1 MSKYKVITD
10 PCYILPEDI
19 WNECIEKCEQYKD
32 ANWSERFNEAVKKA
46 LTEFSGSNAWVER
59 TGFGDWT
66 NEVYGPAVVDPY
78 FAADSGMVCVCDY
91 SEPVKASLENISDG
105 CAAMIETSGDITVEF
120 DRSISDWT
128 VVYITDLVDDCE
140 WHTHI
145 PSDDEDD
152 E

>member
-10 PCYILPEDI
+10 PCYILPDDT
-19 WNECIEKCEQYKD
+19 WSECIQKAGEYDKG
-32 ANWSERFNEAVKKA
+32 WSERFNHEVAKA

-59 TGFGDWT
+59 TGFGDWN
-66 NEVYGPAVVDPY
+66 NEVFGPSVVEPY

-91 SEPVKASLENISDG
+91 SEPVRAVIKDISEG
-105 CAAMIETSGDITVEF
+105 CAAVIETSGDISVEF
-120 DRSISDWT
+120 DRSVSDWT
-128 VVYITDLVDDCE
+128 VVNITDLVDDNT

-145 PSDDEDD
+145 PDDDEED